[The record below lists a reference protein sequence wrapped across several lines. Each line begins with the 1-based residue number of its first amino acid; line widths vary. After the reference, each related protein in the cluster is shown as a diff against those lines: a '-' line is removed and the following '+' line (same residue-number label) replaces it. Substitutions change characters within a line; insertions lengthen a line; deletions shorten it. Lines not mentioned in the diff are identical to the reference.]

1 MAKIPLELLGTEV
14 DTDDPAESASNLGAA
29 TVGVALTA
37 GVVGAG
43 MYVYNKARNAA
54 GVDED
59 EVSVPGV

>member
-14 DTDDPAESASNLGAA
+14 DTDDPAESASNLGLAA
-29 TVGVALTA
+29 VGVTLTM

-43 MYVYNKARNAA
+43 AYLCNKARDAA
-54 GVDED
+54 GVDDE